1 MRGRRLLRP
10 LFFSL
15 GLSLLGA
22 APAFAASAADKAAAE
37 ALFDQGRKL
46 LSEGKVEDA
55 CKKFEGSQRVD
66 PGIGTL
72 LYLADCYERAGR
84 TASAWATFREA
95 ASAADAAGQDDRAE
109 TGRKRAERLQAT
121 LAHLT
126 VTVATE
132 LENMEGLTVHYKN
145 QDSGREEALSK
156 ALFGSPVPVDPGK
169 YQVTAAAPGYQS
181 FEGTVTIT
189 EAANQELAIPALVVD
204 EAVAEPVPVVA
215 PKEESAPA
223 EGSNEGGSALKTTG
237 LVMGSVGILGLG
249 VGTVFGIL
257 AIDQNNQAKDA
268 GCTGSGCPNSA
279 GVGLTNDALTSATV
293 STVAMIAGGVLLA
306 GGATLYFLAPDDSEV
321 AAIGISPTVG
331 GAKLSLGGSF

>member
-181 FEGTVTIT
+181 FEGAVTIT

-215 PKEESAPA
+215 AKEEGAPA
-223 EGSNEGGSALKTTG
+223 EGSNEGGSARHGQCRHSGSWRGHCLWHSGYRPKQSSQRRRLYRQRLPEFCWGWVNQRRAHVCNG
-237 LVMGSVGILGLG
+237 LNRGHDCGRR
-249 VGTVFGIL
+249 
-257 AIDQNNQAKDA
+257 A
-268 GCTGSGCPNSA
+268 
-279 GVGLTNDALTSATV
+279 
-293 STVAMIAGGVLLA
+293 AGGWRHFV
-306 GGATLYFLAPDDSEV
+306 FL
-321 AAIGISPTVG
+321 SPR
-331 GAKLSLGGSF
+331 